1 MRRSQGRRGIFE
13 HAFAALGIM
22 LFTFRRAAMGEVEGG
37 LRLGRGEFLEDDPAD
52 SGGLAQGGGQALQPV
67 RWRKA

>member
-22 LFTFRRAAMGEVEGG
+22 LFTF
-37 LRLGRGEFLEDDPAD
+37 
-52 SGGLAQGGGQALQPV
+52 SGGLAKGGGQALQPV